1 MTLTNIY
8 VIPFKQIS
16 AQTDHAVI
24 LLKKNLRIILERIIM
39 TSLIH
44 MNIRSMDLH
53 FNELISMLN
62 FMEFD
67 FDIIGLTEI
76 GKNNLANR
84 AELLRDNYNFKYE
97 PPVNNTF
104 GSVGLFVSR
113 KYEKLERKYLK
124 IISANDMEVKS
135 IVNLSFANGH

>member
-1 MTLTNIY
+1 
-8 VIPFKQIS
+8 
-16 AQTDHAVI
+16 
-24 LLKKNLRIILERIIM
+24 
-39 TSLIH
+39 
-44 MNIRSMDLH
+44 
-53 FNELISMLN
+53 
-62 FMEFD
+62 MEFD